1 MEPLF
6 VVAAGAAALVAGA
19 LVLRSFGPAYRV
31 GRLLAT
37 TPIATIE
44 DAERLAAAGTPR
56 YVRIDGR
63 IDSEADFP
71 DEHQRPLVFRRRRLE
86 ARRRGSWSILE
97 EDVQTVPFEVR
108 EGLAALGIDGSRL
121 TTGLVVLPRESI
133 GTAAD
138 APDRVPEG
146 TPPETPVRLRIEQ
159 VSAVEHATILGVPQ
173 RQPDGSTLLTAGLG
187 RPLVLST
194 VEPTEAMQLLA
205 GGRRGRPMAAAG
217 LLVAGLALLAVG
229 LAWAVVRSFLAV
241 AVPAS
246 VLAASPSASPGAA
259 GDTRSPGEGPGLVG
273 QPVLA
278 VALVVLIAVVT
289 VVATLAY
296 LRLTAQRGDG
306 PPPQG

>member
-1 MEPLF
+1 MEPLL
-6 VVAAGAAALVAGA
+6 VVVAGAAALVGGA

-37 TPIATIE
+37 TPTATIE
-44 DAERLAAAGTPR
+44 EADRLAAAGTPR
-56 YVRIDGR
+56 YIRIDGR

-97 EDVQTVPFEVR
+97 EDVQVVPFEVR
-108 EGLAALGIDGSRL
+108 EGLAALAIDGPRL
-121 TTGLVVLPRESI
+121 AAGLVVLPRESI

-146 TPPETPVRLRIEQ
+146 TPPQTPVRLRIEQ
-159 VSAVEHATILGVPQ
+159 VSAVEHATILGVPE
-173 RQPDGSTLLTAGLG
+173 RQPDGSTLLTEGLG

-205 GGRRGRPMAAAG
+205 GGRRGRPAAAAG

-229 LAWAVVRSFLAV
+229 LAWALVRTFWAV

-246 VLAASPSASPGAA
+246 VLAASPSPSPGAA

-273 QPVLA
+273 EPVLA

-296 LRLTAQRGDG
+296 LRLTAPGRGDR
-306 PPPQG
+306 PPEA